1 MEKTKKIGFF
11 KRFKMA
17 IFELENYID
26 FINEKVSK
34 SLMFSL
40 KLVVILSLIMAISNA
55 KYVYAKYN

>member
-26 FINEKVSK
+26 FLNEKLSK
-34 SLMFSL
+34 SLVFSL
-40 KLVVILSLIMAISNA
+40 KLVVLLSLI
-55 KYVYAKYN
+55 